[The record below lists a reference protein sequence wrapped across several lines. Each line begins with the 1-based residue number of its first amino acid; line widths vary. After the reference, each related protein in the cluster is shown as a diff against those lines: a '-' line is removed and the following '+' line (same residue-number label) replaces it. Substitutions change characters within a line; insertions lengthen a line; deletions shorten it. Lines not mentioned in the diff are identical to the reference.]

1 MYCFPHQLTWIFHC
15 LKSKAHMYNEAHEP
29 PRILPKKVRDFAL
42 NITDNVSSLF
52 INLHISPNALSF
64 LALLA
69 GAAACV
75 LFSLEK
81 LLWGGISIVI
91 CGLFDIIDGQVA
103 ESTNRKSLFGAMFD
117 STSDRY
123 SEFFIY
129 LGLAVHFRNHWALWI
144 TLLTI
149 FGSTMVSYTR
159 ARAEGLG
166 VKCEL
171 GIMQRAERMVFLSAG
186 ALSGVLFKIF
196 DPFMIGVL
204 SIIAVASNITAIQRT
219 LYVKKVEKLRKH
231 KKEA

>member
-1 MYCFPHQLTWIFHC
+1 MN
-15 LKSKAHMYNEAHEP
+15 NEAHEA
-29 PRILPKKVRDFAL
+29 PRILPKKLRAFVL
-42 NITDNVSSLF
+42 NAMDNVSSLF

-64 LALLA
+64 CALLA
-69 GAAACV
+69 GAAACI

-81 LLWGGISIVI
+81 LLWGGLSIVI

-103 ESTNRKSLFGAMFD
+103 ESTNRKSLFGAMLD

-149 FGSTMVSYTR
+149 LGSSMVSYTR

-166 VKCEL
+166 IECKI
-171 GIMQRAERMVFLSAG
+171 GIMQRAERMVFLAAG

-196 DPFMIGVL
+196 DPLMIGVL
-204 SIIAVASNITAIQRT
+204 STIAVVSNIIAIQRT
-219 LYVKKVEKLRKH
+219 LYVRKVEKLMIS